1 MSNKKLKYLL
11 IVNSEPDIA
20 DLFAEMLLMDVEK
33 YIINTAYT
41 GKDCLLTLKRDRPDM
56 VLLDLELS
64 DMDGWELVEKIKESK
79 PDIPIVIV
87 TSKIPGV
94 DDFTRLSMVSDYLM
108 KPVTIDCLY
117 MAVRDALEI
126 PALVENCIETV
137 KGFNEIDRALLEKNI
152 RLLRQS
158 ISDRKFF
165 IMMRQLYPERKAKNE
180 TGIMR
185 KLEALKIKIDREHSE
200 LEDFKKRCLIA

>member
-20 DLFAEMLLMDVEK
+20 DLFAEMLLMDIEK

-126 PALVENCIETV
+126 PALVENCIKTL